1 MRKFSDGNPL
11 VLLAY
16 FSAAAG
22 IAMFTMHPVLLGLAD
37 ALPYTAFT
45 RKNLD

>member
-1 MRKFSDGNPL
+1 MSLPDRRCTKT
-11 VLLAY
+11 VLQEPPFAY
-16 FSAAAG
+16 GGGF
-22 IAMFTMHPVLLGLAD
+22 HPVLLGLAD

>member
-1 MRKFSDGNPL
+1 MKSKLWNGGFLR
-11 VLLAY
+11 
-16 FSAAAG
+16 
-22 IAMFTMHPVLLGLAD
+22 TVLLGLAD